1 MSQKRLI
8 KFTRFL
14 LEFMFYSGI
23 IVVVTLP
30 FSLRWLGS
38 YFLLFREEYYIP
50 MLVVTLVAGIF
61 AILILG
67 QLKKMMKTVIE
78 NNCFVISNVISL
90 KKMGVYSFI
99 ITIAFLVKILFR
111 LTPATLVII
120 PTFFIAGLFCY
131 VLAFVFKEAVQ
142 YKEENDFTI

>member
-1 MSQKRLI
+1 MNQKRLI

-67 QLKKMMKTVIE
+67 QLKKMMKTVLE
-78 NNCFVISNVISL
+78 NNCFVTSNVISL
-90 KKMGVYSFI
+90 KRMGVYSFV
-99 ITIAFLVKILFR
+99 ITIAFLIKILFR
-111 LTPATLVII
+111 LTPATLIII

>member
-1 MSQKRLI
+1 
-8 KFTRFL
+8 
-14 LEFMFYSGI
+14 MFYSGI

-67 QLKKMMKTVIE
+67 QLKKMMKTVLE
-78 NNCFVISNVISL
+78 NNCFVTSNVISL
-90 KKMGVYSFI
+90 KRMGVYSFV
-99 ITIAFLVKILFR
+99 ITIAFLIKILFR
-111 LTPATLVII
+111 LTPATLIII